1 MRPTALQGA
10 DGEKQSLPE
19 WSRKGNTVSRKTI
32 PQVTVRVKTDTIENP
47 EITTSIFQERPPLT
61 LRPN

>member
-32 PQVTVRVKTDTIENP
+32 PQVTVRVKTDTVENP
-47 EITTSIFQERPPLT
+47 EITLASFRKDLH
-61 LRPN
+61 